1 MLRRCNP
8 RNHRRLVYRANL
20 AAAAGTLD
28 TGLGIVYSRHSSPR
42 LPEVVFTMG
51 SPVTDL
57 ASALP
62 R

>member
-8 RNHRRLVYRANL
+8 RNHRRLVYRANP
-20 AAAAGTLD
+20 APAAGRLD
-28 TGLGIVYSRHSSPR
+28 TGLGTVYSRRSSPR
-42 LPEVVFTMG
+42 LPEVVFAVG